1 MAALEG
7 PLSGK
12 AQYAFVKRIPLSARR
27 SMFGVCRSVFP
38 AQLMAWAQ
46 CWSVIMYM
54 MFGLSWAAAI
64 AGKAARPII
73 NDLFIS
79 NQFSVPPR

>member
-1 MAALEG
+1 MLKYSLKRLGYMAVVLVI
-7 PLSGK
+7 L
-12 AQYAFVKRIPLSARR
+12 
-27 SMFGVCRSVFP
+27 
-38 AQLMAWAQ
+38 
-46 CWSVIMYM
+46 SVIMYM

>member
-1 MAALEG
+1 MTKITA
-7 PLSGK
+7 
-12 AQYAFVKRIPLSARR
+12 VSARNEEIDMLKYSLKR
-27 SMFGVCRSVFP
+27 LGY
-38 AQLMAWAQ
+38 MAVVLVIL
-46 CWSVIMYM
+46 SVIMYM